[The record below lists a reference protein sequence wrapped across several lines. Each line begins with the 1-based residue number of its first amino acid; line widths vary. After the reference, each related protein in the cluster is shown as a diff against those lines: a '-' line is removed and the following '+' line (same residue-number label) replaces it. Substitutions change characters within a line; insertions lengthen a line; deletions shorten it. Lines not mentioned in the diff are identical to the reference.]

1 MWKKKIAVTT
11 GALLV
16 ALAASAVSGQT
27 AAQRAPASSPEVDSL
42 SAQKV
47 KQLEERLAKLEREF
61 KRAQQQALIE
71 KLREK
76 AREAA
81 ARKAAPK
88 TASAGH
94 AFYSAQR
101 QLSALNPEISVT
113 GDFVGW
119 VHSPEFPSTTLSEP
133 EASEHGPGSGNR
145 FSLREAE
152 FHIISPL
159 DPYTRG
165 KFFLGI
171 PGNGHLHVGEAY
183 MEWINL
189 PTNLNLKIGKFRNQ
203 FGQLNRWHQHALPQ
217 VDRPYVLTRF
227 LSDEGLSGMGIGA
240 NWLLPRLWAHVN
252 ELNLEFISGGDG
264 ASFANSGGRDR
275 VLVTH
280 LKNYWDVTD
289 NAYLEV
295 GLSGAVG
302 HNDPQAR
309 YRTLLGGLD
318 INYKWVPAGRSKYRT
333 FEFRAEAIASR
344 RETPAGNVQT
354 WGAYAYFQNKLN
366 ARWWLGARLDYTEL
380 PWAASEKEKGASLVF
395 TYWQSE
401 FVFFRF
407 QLSRRLSTFA
417 DDVTQ
422 ATVQAVWSMGPHKHE
437 AY

>member
-1 MWKKKIAVTT
+1 MWKKRIAFT
-11 GALLV
+11 
-16 ALAASAVSGQT
+16 ASALILALGVTSAPGQ
-27 AAQRAPASSPEVDSL
+27 AAVQDKLSTSPPDSL
-42 SAQKV
+42 RAKKLQ
-47 KQLEERLAKLEREF
+47 QLEQRLAKLEKAF

-71 KLREK
+71 KLRAK

-81 ARKAAPK
+81 TKKPVPKAA
-88 TASAGH
+88 TAGR

-119 VHSPEFPSTTLSEP
+119 YHSPEFPGTSLPESE
-133 EASEHGPGSGNR
+133 AGEHGPGPGNR

-227 LSDEGLSGMGIGA
+227 LSDEGLSGMGVGA

-264 ASFANSGGRDR
+264 SSFANSGGRER

-280 LKNYWDVTD
+280 LKNYWDVTE
-289 NAYLEV
+289 NAYLEIGV
-295 GLSGAVG
+295 SGALG
-302 HNDPQAR
+302 HNDPEAH

-333 FEFRAEAIASR
+333 FEFRAEAIGSR
-344 RETPAGNVQT
+344 RQTPRGNVQT

-380 PWAASEKEKGASLVF
+380 PWTASETEKGASLVF

-407 QLSRRLSTFA
+407 QLSRKLSTFA

>member
-1 MWKKKIAVTT
+1 MRKRKTILLV
-11 GALLV
+11 GMALL
-16 ALAASAVSGQT
+16 AFAASSFPQITRAQEP
-27 AAQRAPASSPEVDSL
+27 AAQPPADSL
-42 SAQKV
+42 TSRKV
-47 KQLEERLAKLEREF
+47 QQLEKRLAELEKQF
-61 KRAQQQALIE
+61 KKAQQQALIE
-71 KLREK
+71 RLREK

-81 ARKAAPK
+81 AKK
-88 TASAGH
+88 TALKTAPAGRV
-94 AFYSAQR
+94 FYSAQR

-119 VHSPEFPSTTLSEP
+119 YHSPEFPVTSLTETAE
-133 EASEHGPGSGNR
+133 EHGSQAGNR

-217 VDRPYVLTRF
+217 VDRPYVLVRF
-227 LSDEGLSGMGIGA
+227 FSDEGLSGMGVGA
-240 NWLLPRLWAHVN
+240 NWLLPHLWAQVN
-252 ELNLEFISGGDG
+252 EFNLEVISGGDG
-264 ASFANSGGRDR
+264 NSFANSGGRDR

-280 LKNYWDVTD
+280 LKNYWDLTD

-295 GLSGAVG
+295 GISGALG
-302 HNDPQAR
+302 HNDPEAR

-318 INYKWVPAGRSKYRT
+318 LNYKWVPAGRSKYRT

-344 RETPAGNVQT
+344 RNTPADQVQT
-354 WGAYAYFQNKLN
+354 WGGYAYFQNKLN
-366 ARWWLGARLDYTEL
+366 AHWWAGARVDYTEL
-380 PWAASEKEKGASLVF
+380 PWSASDVEKGASLVF

-407 QLSRRLSTFA
+407 QLSRKLSTFA